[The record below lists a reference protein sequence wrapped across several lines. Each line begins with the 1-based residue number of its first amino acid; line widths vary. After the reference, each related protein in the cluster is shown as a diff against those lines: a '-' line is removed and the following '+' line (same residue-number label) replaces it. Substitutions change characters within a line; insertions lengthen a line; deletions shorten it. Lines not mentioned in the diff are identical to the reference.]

1 MSNKSSAYWEG
12 IGTGRNEY
20 REWLVVEKIRNKKS
34 RFPDTRQEIKRI
46 FDSNNK

>member
-20 REWLVVEKIRNKKS
+20 SEWLVVEKIRN
-34 RFPDTRQEIKRI
+34 TRQEIKRI